1 MLREAGFNWQHST
14 MQPSFCVTNICWSPQ
29 YWAIPWPYPYSGLL
43 GPTGLPQ
50 ISTGVSW
57 PWLGPPKGSSLIPA
71 LQAYGDGFKNSHHI
85 SWTDLDSIN
94 VNESNDGKSAT
105 YSLQL
110 NLVNIF
116 PPLSTGGWRN
126 KYVDRVIWHC
136 GICII
141 CDDALWGHPAPWLM
155 HAIHIDL
162 RKSWPPYHS
171 YLQQCLI
178 CGLLLHLP
186 QRQIKHNPFVSFH
199 ALTLTWPLPATWL
212 NQHTEHVYTSSSH
225 RTKRN
230 ETSLQ
235 IKRIA
240 KMLAQEVWSS
250 LEHFDIFW
258 LMPSHAQRLN
268 SHHDSWASQCL
279 TRLSKAWPMAV
290 MDRTWTSILEKT
302 GENRWKIQNY
312 SNIA

>member
-14 MQPSFCVTNICWSPQ
+14 MQPSFCVTNIGWSPQ
-29 YWAIPWPYPYSGLL
+29 YWAIPLL
-43 GPTGLPQ
+43 GPTRAYSGRPAYPKFQQASVGLGLDHPRAPAWYQPCRRTVMVSRIHTTYPGQ
-50 ISTGVSW
+50 IW
-57 PWLGPPKGSSLIPA
+57 IA
-71 LQAYGDGFKNSHHI
+71 
-85 SWTDLDSIN
+85 
-94 VNESNDGKSAT
+94 SNDGKSAT

-162 RKSWPPYHS
+162 RTSWPSYHS

-186 QRQIKHNPFVSFH
+186 QRQIITRSF
-199 ALTLTWPLPATWL
+199 LFTPWPWRGLCQPPGWISTQNMYTMYILRQAIGQNVTKLP
-212 NQHTEHVYTSSSH
+212 YKS
-225 RTKRN
+225 N
-230 ETSLQ
+230 E
-235 IKRIA
+235 
-240 KMLAQEVWSS
+240 
-250 LEHFDIFW
+250 
-258 LMPSHAQRLN
+258 
-268 SHHDSWASQCL
+268 
-279 TRLSKAWPMAV
+279 
-290 MDRTWTSILEKT
+290 
-302 GENRWKIQNY
+302 
-312 SNIA
+312 